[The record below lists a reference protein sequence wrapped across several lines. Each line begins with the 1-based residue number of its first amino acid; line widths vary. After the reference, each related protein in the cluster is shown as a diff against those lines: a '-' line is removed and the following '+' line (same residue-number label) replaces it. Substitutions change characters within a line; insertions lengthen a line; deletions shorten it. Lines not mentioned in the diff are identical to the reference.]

1 MCGIFGIFNSKKL
14 SKNDLR
20 QLALKQTKILRHRGP
35 DWSGIY
41 MYFKDD
47 SIANDGANGNGNG
60 SIETTSAVL
69 THERLSIVDPESGQQ
84 PLISDDKTVILA
96 VNGEIYNHVNIRNT
110 STKDY
115 PYKTH
120 SDCEV
125 ILPLYQ
131 KLGKDFV
138 NELDGMFAF
147 FLWDEKKK
155 TFFAARDHMGI
166 IPMYIGWLDDGGIVF
181 ASELKALQDIC
192 TRFELFPPGHYF
204 DSSNYDPYK
213 SRSKE
218 SLFTRWYNPVWIN
231 PKTIPSG
238 ELMYSELRSRFEH
251 AVTKCMMSDVPWG
264 VLLSGGLDSSLVAS
278 IACRV
283 ASRKALDYPR
293 IHSFSI
299 GFENSPDLKAAKIV
313 ADELKTKHHQFVIT
327 IPEALDA
334 VRDVIYAIETYDVT
348 TIRASTPM
356 YLMARRIKAMGV
368 KMVISG
374 EGSDEA
380 MAGYLY
386 FHKAPNKAALHEET
400 VNKLFNLHYF
410 DCLRANKSM
419 SAWGVEPRVPFL
431 DRDFLDY
438 VMTIDPENKMCKVRK
453 GDEKRG
459 KIEKFILRKAF
470 DDQADPYL
478 PESILWRQKEQF
490 SDGVGYNWIDSLRAK
505 AENEV
510 SAIDWETRAHRFPTN
525 TPATKEAYYYRRI
538 FEEHF
543 PNESALNTVP
553 GGPSIACSTAA
564 AIEWDEAFKKLASAT
579 GGECSGRA
587 VSGVHESSYTDVV
600 SIASGAALKAG
611 DPSTSSEAK
620 RMKE

>member
-1 MCGIFGIFNSKKL
+1 MCGIFGIFNSKKYT
-14 SKNDLR
+14 KNDLR
-20 QLALKQTKILRHRGP
+20 NIALKQTKILRHRGP

-41 MYFKDD
+41 MYNKEDD
-47 SIANDGANGNGNG
+47 NTNGRTNGV
-60 SIETTSAVL
+60 SSHETTSAVL

-84 PLISDDKTVILA
+84 PLFSDDKTVVLA
-96 VNGEIYNHVNIRNT
+96 VNGEIYNHMAIRNGIC
-110 STKDY
+110 KEY
-115 PYKTH
+115 PFKTH

-147 FLWDEKKK
+147 FLWDEKNK
-155 TFFAARDHMGI
+155 TYFAARDHMGI
-166 IPMYIGWLDDGGIVF
+166 IPLYIGWLDDGGVVF
-181 ASELKALQDIC
+181 ASEMKAVQDIC
-192 TRFELFPPGHYF
+192 TRFELFPPGYYF
-204 DSSNYDPYK
+204 DSASYDP
-213 SRSKE
+213 SKPRTKE
-218 SLFTRWYNPVWIN
+218 NLFTRWYNPVWLN
-231 PKTIPSG
+231 PKTIPTG
-238 ELMYSELRSRFEH
+238 ELVLSELRSRFEH

-313 ADELKTKHHQFVIT
+313 ADSLGTKHHSFVIT

-334 VRDVIYAIETYDVT
+334 VRDVIYSIETYDVT

-380 MAGYLY
+380 LAGYLY
-386 FHKAPNKAALHEET
+386 FHKAPSKEALHEET

-438 VMTIDPENKMCKVRK
+438 VMTIDPENKMCKIRK

-470 DDQADPYL
+470 DDPADPYL

-505 AENEV
+505 AESEV
-510 SAIDWETRAHRFPTN
+510 SQIDWETRAHRFPIN
-525 TPATKEAYYYRRI
+525 TPSTKEAYYYRRI

-543 PNESALNTVP
+543 PSESALNTVP
-553 GGPSIACSTAA
+553 GGPSVACSTPA

-587 VSGVHESSYTDVV
+587 VTGVHESGYKDVV
-600 SIASGAALKAG
+600 GVVSGKALEAEQ
-611 DPSTSSEAK
+611 SETK